1 MLLHFLFTY
10 VGWSAKRKLTQNHLT
25 QKNLQTC
32 LIDLVFLPP
41 PFSLITLPTAQRWR
55 PRHCVSP
62 INPTLQAYIAQN
74 HSVALS
80 LEVHTEI
87 IVTFP
92 EFLSLDSHIITR
104 HGSHPLLIYL
114 CTDLGIISSLL
125 IFWKAQ
131 TPLLL
136 QSVKLQTYFISCH
149 LPQQFKIIPNFKL
162 KNILQIFPVNHC
174 WKAAYICFCFLSW
187 KNKTVFEILSW
198 QGTNYYLCLT
208 SH

>member
-1 MLLHFLFTY
+1 M
-10 VGWSAKRKLTQNHLT
+10 
-25 QKNLQTC
+25 
-32 LIDLVFLPP
+32 
-41 PFSLITLPTAQRWR
+41 
-55 PRHCVSP
+55 PRHCVNP

-80 LEVHTEI
+80 LEVNTEI

-104 HGSHPLLIYL
+104 HGSHPFLIYL

-162 KNILQIFPVNHC
+162 KNILQILPVNHC
-174 WKAAYICFCFLSW
+174 
-187 KNKTVFEILSW
+187 
-198 QGTNYYLCLT
+198 
-208 SH
+208 